1 MAKGSGVKT
10 NESPAR
16 AAKTGQRGP
25 AGVGVRAEAN
35 YLRMSAY
42 KVREVLDQIRGQTV
56 ADAADILR
64 FCPRDAAIDIAQVLK
79 SAVANAGH
87 NEDIPAEELYVSAC
101 YADEGPT
108 IKRFRPR
115 ARGRTGRI
123 FKRTAHITVVV
134 SRMPESLLSQARN
147 ASAAQAQNRARR
159 TAGSRATAEQAVT
172 SSRREETGVEEVVAG
187 ATLAATAAAS
197 TVTDTAVADA
207 VVETSSPAMQ
217 GFVSET
223 SETADTPE
231 IVTETAT
238 ASVAP
243 GTPFVSTGNDP
254 LNQIIGIGPK
264 LHEELNA
271 AGINTFAQL
280 AALSDSDIT
289 ALDAKVSRSA
299 DQIIEWRTQA
309 QQILDGTW
317 VDTSTKNS

>member
-42 KVREVLDQIRGQTV
+42 KVREVLDQIRGHSV

-64 FCPRDAAIDIAQVLK
+64 FCPRDAAIDIAKVLK

-87 NEDIPAEELYVSAC
+87 NDDIPAEELYVSAC

-123 FKRTAHITVVV
+123 NKRTAHITVVV

-147 ASAAQAQNRARR
+147 ATAAQAANRARR

-172 SSRREETGVEEVVAG
+172 SARREETGVEEVVAG
-187 ATLAATAAAS
+187 ATMATAAVS
-197 TVTDTAVADA
+197 DAVVSDA
-207 VVETSSPAMQ
+207 VETSSVQGFVSSSEAETVVETSS
-217 GFVSET
+217 SEAST
-223 SETADTPE
+223 S
-231 IVTETAT
+231 V
-238 ASVAP
+238 
-243 GTPFVSTGNDP
+243 GDP

-271 AGINTFAQL
+271 AGITTFAQL

>member
-147 ASAAQAQNRARR
+147 ATAAQAQNRARR
-159 TAGSRATAEQAVT
+159 TAGSKATAEQSIT
-172 SSRREETGVEEVVAG
+172 ESRREATGVEEVVAG
-187 ATLAATAAAS
+187 ASMAAAATVS
-197 TVTDTAVADA
+197 DA
-207 VVETSSPAMQ
+207 VVSDAV
-217 GFVSET
+217 VSDAAV
-223 SETADTPE
+223 SDAVVSDAA
-231 IVTETAT
+231 VTETVVT
-238 ASVAP
+238 ES
-243 GTPFVSTGNDP
+243 
-254 LNQIIGIGPK
+254 LQQITGIGPA
-264 LHEELNA
+264 LESELNA
-271 AGINTFAQL
+271 AGILTLTQVAEL
-280 AALSDSDIT
+280 TDDEVT
-289 ALDAKVSRSA
+289 ALDEKVTRSA
-299 DQIIEWRTQA
+299 EQISEWRTQA
-309 QQILDGTW
+309 RQILD
-317 VDTSTKNS
+317 STKNS

>member
-42 KVREVLDQIRGQTV
+42 KVREVLDQIRGQSV

-64 FCPRDAAIDIAQVLK
+64 FCPRDAAIDIAKVLK

-123 FKRTAHITVVV
+123 NKRTAHITVVV

-147 ASAAQAQNRARR
+147 ASAAQAANRARR
-159 TAGSRATAEQAVT
+159 TAGSRATAEQEIT
-172 SSRREETGVEEVVAG
+172 TSRREEAGIDEVVAG
-187 ATLAATAAAS
+187 ATMATAAVSDAA
-197 TVTDTAVADA
+197 VTDA
-207 VVETSSPAMQ
+207 VVDTTTSVQ

-223 SETADTPE
+223 ET
-231 IVTETAT
+231 VTETGAGT
-238 ASVAP
+238 A
-243 GTPFVSTGNDP
+243 FVSTGNDP

-271 AGINTFAQL
+271 AGITTFKQL
-280 AALSDSDIT
+280 AELSDSDIT
-289 ALDAKVSRSA
+289 ALDEKVSRSA

>member
-159 TAGSRATAEQAVT
+159 TAGSRATAEQT
-172 SSRREETGVEEVVAG
+172 ITESRR
-187 ATLAATAAAS
+187 
-197 TVTDTAVADA
+197 
-207 VVETSSPAMQ
+207 
-217 GFVSET
+217 
-223 SETADTPE
+223 
-231 IVTETAT
+231 
-238 ASVAP
+238 
-243 GTPFVSTGNDP
+243 
-254 LNQIIGIGPK
+254 
-264 LHEELNA
+264 
-271 AGINTFAQL
+271 
-280 AALSDSDIT
+280 
-289 ALDAKVSRSA
+289 
-299 DQIIEWRTQA
+299 
-309 QQILDGTW
+309 
-317 VDTSTKNS
+317 

>member
-134 SRMPESLLSQARN
+134 SRMPESLLAQARN
-147 ASAAQAQNRARR
+147 ATAAQAQNRARR
-159 TAGSRATAEQAVT
+159 TAGSKATAEQAIT
-172 SSRREETGVEEVVAG
+172 TSRREEAGIEETVAG
-187 ATLAATAAAS
+187 ATLAATTE
-197 TVTDTAVADA
+197 TVSDA
-207 VVETSSPAMQ
+207 VTTETVAT
-217 GFVSET
+217 ET
-223 SETADTPE
+223 V
-231 IVTETAT
+231 VTE
-238 ASVAP
+238 S
-243 GTPFVSTGNDP
+243 
-254 LNQIIGIGPK
+254 LQQITGIGPA
-264 LHEELNA
+264 LESELNA
-271 AGINTFAQL
+271 AGIMTLTQVSEL
-280 AALSDSDIT
+280 TDDEIAALDE
-289 ALDAKVSRSA
+289 KVTRSA
-299 DQIIEWRTQA
+299 EQIAEWRTQA
-309 QQILDGTW
+309 RQLLD
-317 VDTSTKNS
+317 STKNS

>member
-35 YLRMSAY
+35 YIRMSAY
-42 KVREVLDQIRGQTV
+42 KVREVLDQIRGQSV

-87 NEDIPAEELYVSAC
+87 NENIPAEELYVSAC

-159 TAGSRATAEQAVT
+159 TAGSRATAEQAIT

-187 ATLAATAAAS
+187 ATIATAAVSDA
-197 TVTDTAVADA
+197 TTEAVSDA
-207 VVETSSPAMQ
+207 VVET
-217 GFVSET
+217 V
-223 SETADTPE
+223 
-231 IVTETAT
+231 VTE
-238 ASVAP
+238 S
-243 GTPFVSTGNDP
+243 
-254 LNQIIGIGPK
+254 LQQITGIGPA
-264 LHEELNA
+264 LESELNA
-271 AGINTFAQL
+271 AGILTLTQVAEL
-280 AALSDSDIT
+280 TDDEVAALDE
-289 ALDAKVSRSA
+289 KVTRSA
-299 DQIIEWRTQA
+299 EQISEWRTQA
-309 QQILDGTW
+309 RQILD
-317 VDTSTKNS
+317 STRTPENG